1 MRKFVYEFFGSSILS
16 YALNAGSS
24 SGYGAAL
31 FLVSVLAWEV
41 SDAHFNF
48 GITLAEFVMNVIKNS
63 DELVE
68 QLISLGLIA
77 FAQISGAFLGNAFS
91 QASTIKLGTEDQWPK
106 SSVQCPKES
115 YSYF

>member
-1 MRKFVYEFFGSSILS
+1 M
-16 YALNAGSS
+16 NTGSS

-68 QLISLGLIA
+68 QLISLGLIS

-91 QASTIKLGTEDQWPK
+91 
-106 SSVQCPKES
+106 
-115 YSYF
+115 